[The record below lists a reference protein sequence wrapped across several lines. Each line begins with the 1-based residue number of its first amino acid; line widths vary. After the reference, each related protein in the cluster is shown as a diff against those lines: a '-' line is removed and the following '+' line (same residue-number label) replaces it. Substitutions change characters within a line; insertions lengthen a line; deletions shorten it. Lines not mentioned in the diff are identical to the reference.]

1 MTVSRREFN
10 IKLLFFVLL
19 SIIAATTTMP
29 FIWMVMTSFKT
40 NIETMAIPLQ
50 FFPERFLWENYVD
63 VFNRF
68 NFLTYYAN
76 TIRVAI
82 GVAIPQLILSALAAY
97 AFARIDFPGK
107 NLIFVSLMAA
117 LMVPMQMILVPRFVM
132 MMQFGWVDT
141 LTGVIVPT
149 IPSIFATFFIRQHIM
164 TIPKELDESAYIDGC
179 SHPKIFT
186 FIILPLCKPT
196 LAAMAILTVTFA
208 WNSLLWPLI
217 VLNSM
222 SNFTLP
228 LGINAFRG
236 QFATYYNFMMAGAT
250 VSVVPILIV
259 FLVGQRYFLEG
270 IATTGIKA

>member
-1 MTVSRREFN
+1 MAKREFTT
-10 IKLLFFVLL
+10 KLFVFILL
-19 SIIAATTTMP
+19 VLVGITTTIP
-29 FIWMVMTSFKT
+29 FIWMVLTSFKT
-40 NIETMAIPLQ
+40 HIETLSIPMT
-50 FFPERFLWENYVD
+50 FFPARFMWENYVD

-68 NFLTYYAN
+68 NFLTYYRN
-76 TIRVAI
+76 TVMVAA
-82 GVAIPQLILSALAAY
+82 GVAIPQILLSAMAAY
-97 AFARIDFPGK
+97 AFARLEFPGK
-107 NLIFVSLMAA
+107 NIIFVSLMAA
-117 LMVPMQMILVPRFVM
+117 LMVPMQMILVPRFVL
-132 MMQFGWVDT
+132 MMQLGWVDT

-179 SHPKIFT
+179 GHPRIFAS
-186 FIILPLCKPT
+186 IILPLCKPT
-196 LAAMAILTVTFA
+196 LAAMAILAVTFA